1 MSWLLIIFLFCSRTT
16 HFSAWRIN
24 SRTPPGKWYLEIF
37 LKYKFQHLF
46 TSFVLKQLIQIYLG
60 KPCPAQSTI
69 LRLALAQQQNSGQ
82 REFIQEK
89 GNWQWYMWSLLTRD
103 RNGMAHHVW
112 VPLCKG
118 LLGVA
123 PGVQVQTN
131 NINSVEDIDMLACP
145 ENIQAAHFD
154 GFVTLCCWLLWKR
167 RNELV
172 FQREAM
178 TMRRFLSLCSN
189 EAQLW
194 NCRLP
199 VETSVFG
206 WSYFDL
212 ISAGFD
218 GFNSVLWERISWNKP
233 RLTSRTPWANNHE
246 PRLRC

>member
-37 LKYKFQHLF
+37 LKYKLQHLF
-46 TSFVLKQLIQIYLG
+46 TSFVLKKLIQIYLG

-123 PGVQVQTN
+123 PGADKQHQLCGGYSHACTPWKHPG
-131 NINSVEDIDMLACP
+131 SGSTLWCLFCHPMLLALMEQKECP
-145 ENIQAAHFD
+145 CIPKGSDGNETLPQFMGQWSGTLELQAAMP
-154 GFVTLCCWLLWKR
+154 C
-167 RNELV
+167 
-172 FQREAM
+172 
-178 TMRRFLSLCSN
+178 
-189 EAQLW
+189 
-194 NCRLP
+194 
-199 VETSVFG
+199 
-206 WSYFDL
+206 
-212 ISAGFD
+212 SAGLIVAAAD
-218 GFNSVLWERISWNKP
+218 L
-233 RLTSRTPWANNHE
+233 
-246 PRLRC
+246 